1 MKSLRLSF
9 SVLAVT
15 SLILIGAP
23 AANAAETV
31 KFKVQSALVSGS
43 LYFNILESFAKR
55 LKAISGGRLQAEILP
70 EGAVVKTNEIL
81 DAVGAGVVEAGFCWT
96 HFWSGK
102 HPAAYLFSD
111 QPSVNGMDQLGFI
124 GWYYEGEGYKLYQ
137 ELYDEHLKANVKG
150 LIILAS
156 GGQPLGWFKEPIN
169 SLADFQKIK
178 YRSPPGLTGKIFHEM
193 GISAVALPGGEIVP
207 AAQKGVIDAA
217 EWINPAEDIKL
228 GLQQVWKNYYLQGVH
243 QATDLGELTFNKD
256 FWNKLSAQDKAQIEV
271 AAQATMMESV
281 TAHIYRNAVALQ
293 ELQLKYGVVVR
304 DTPAD
309 LYPEFLRAA
318 AKVSDDAAKENAFFK
333 KVLDS
338 QRKYANT
345 IVPYWTKQLG
355 LYYSL
360 GNATLGK

>member
-1 MKSLRLSF
+1 M
-9 SVLAVT
+9 
-15 SLILIGAP
+15 ILIAAP
-23 AANAAETV
+23 VANAAETV
-31 KFKVQSALVSGS
+31 KFRVQTALVSGS

-55 LKAISGGRLQAEILP
+55 LDAISVGRLKAEILP

-124 GWYYEGEGYKLYQ
+124 AWYYEGEGYKLYQ
-137 ELYDEHLKANVKG
+137 ELYDDHLKANVKG
-150 LIILAS
+150 LMVLAS
-156 GGQPLGWFKEPIN
+156 GGQPLGWFKKEIH
-169 SLADFQKIK
+169 SLADFRKIK
-178 YRSPPGLTGKIFHEM
+178 YRSPPGLTGKLFHEM
-193 GISAVALPGGEIVP
+193 GVSAVALPGGEIVP

-217 EWINPAEDIKL
+217 EWINPAEDIAL
-228 GLQQVWKNYYLQGVH
+228 GLHQVWKNYYLQGVH
-243 QATDLGELTFNKD
+243 QASDLGELTFNKG
-256 FWNKLSAQDKAQIEV
+256 FWNKLTAQDKAMIEV

-281 TAHIYRNAVALQ
+281 TAHIYRNAVALK
-293 ELQLKYGVVVR
+293 ELQSKHGVVVR

-309 LYPEFLRAA
+309 LYPEFIRAA
-318 AKVSDDAAKENAFFK
+318 TKVTDDAAKANPFFK

-338 QRKYANT
+338 QRKFADT

-355 LYYSL
+355 LYYQL

>member
-1 MKSLRLSF
+1 MKRATTRLTLYAIVC
-9 SVLAVT
+9 SVLALASTVT
-15 SLILIGAP
+15 
-23 AANAAETV
+23 AAETT
-31 KFKVQSALVSGS
+31 KFRIQSALVSGS
-43 LYFNILESFAKR
+43 LYFNILESFADR
-55 LKAISGGRLQAEILP
+55 LNAISGGELQAEILP
-70 EGAVVKTNEIL
+70 AGAVVSTNEIL

-124 GWYYEGEGYKLYQ
+124 AWYYEGDGYKLYQ
-137 ELYDEHLKANVKG
+137 ELYDEQLKANVKG

-156 GGQPLGWFKEPIN
+156 GGQPLGWFKQPIN
-169 SLADFQKIK
+169 SIEDFRKIK
-178 YRSPPGLTGKIFHEM
+178 YRSPPGLTGKIFNEM
-193 GISAVALPGGEIVP
+193 GVSAVALPGEEIVP
-207 AAQKGVIDAA
+207 SAQKGVIDAA

-243 QATDLGELTFNKD
+243 QASDLGELTFNKD
-256 FWNKLSAQDKAQIEV
+256 FWNKLSPQHQAQIEV

-281 TAHIYRNAVALQ
+281 TAHIYRNAVALE
-293 ELQLKYGVVVR
+293 ELKSKYGTVVR
-304 DTPAD
+304 DTPDD

-318 AKVSDDAAKENAFFK
+318 AKVSDDAAAENEFFK
-333 KVLDS
+333 KVLEN
-338 QRKYANT
+338 QRQFANV

-355 LYYSL
+355 LYHSL

>member
-1 MKSLRLSF
+1 MKHQRF
-9 SVLAVT
+9 VFGMLAVVT
-15 SLILIGAP
+15 MMSVAAP
-23 AANAAETV
+23 VGNAAETV
-31 KFKVQSALVSGS
+31 KFRVQSALVSGS
-43 LYFNILESFAKR
+43 LYFNILESFAQR
-55 LKAISGGRLQAEILP
+55 LKAISSGQLQAEILP

-111 QPSVNGMDQLGFI
+111 QPSVNGMDQLGFLA
-124 GWYYEGEGYKLYQ
+124 WYYEGDGYKLYN
-137 ELYDEHLKANVKG
+137 ELYDTHLKANVKG
-150 LIILAS
+150 LIVLVS
-156 GGQPLGWFKEPIN
+156 GGQPLGWFKKPIT
-169 SLADFQKIK
+169 SLADFRKIK

-228 GLQQVWKNYYLQGVH
+228 GLQHVWKNYYLQGVH
-243 QATDLGELTFNKD
+243 QASDLGELTFNKE
-256 FWNKLSAQDKAQIEV
+256 FWGKLTDQQKAMIEV
-271 AAQATMMESV
+271 AAQATVTESI
-281 TAHIYRNAVALQ
+281 TAHIYRNAVALN
-293 ELQLKYGVVVR
+293 ELKSKYGVVVR

-318 AKVSDDAAKENAFFK
+318 AKVSDEAAKDNAFFK

-338 QRKYANT
+338 QRRFADI

-355 LYYSL
+355 LYHSL

>member
-1 MKSLRLSF
+1 MKRLRLSV

-81 DAVGAGVVEAGFCWT
+81 DAVGAGVVQAGFCWT

-111 QPSVNGMDQLGFI
+111 QPSVHGMDQLGFI
-124 GWYYEGEGYKLYQ
+124 AWYYEGEGYKLYQ
-137 ELYDEHLKANVKG
+137 ELYDNYLKANVHG
-150 LIILAS
+150 VIILAS

-169 SLADFQKIK
+169 NLADFRKLK
-178 YRSPPGLTGKIFHEM
+178 YRSPPGLTGKLFQEM
-193 GISAVALPGGEIVP
+193 GISAVALPGSEIVP

-243 QATDLGELTFNKD
+243 QASDLGELTFNKD
-256 FWNKLSAQDKAQIEV
+256 FWNKLTAQDKAQIEV

-281 TAHIYRNAVALQ
+281 TAHIYRNAVALI
-293 ELQLKYGVVVR
+293 ELQKKYGVVVR

-309 LYPEFLRAA
+309 LYPEFIRAA
-318 AKVSDDAAKENAFFK
+318 NTVTDNAAKDNAFFK
-333 KVLDS
+333 EVLES
-338 QRKYANT
+338 QRKFADT

>member
-1 MKSLRLSF
+1 MKRLRLSF

-43 LYFNILESFAKR
+43 LYFNILESFASR

-111 QPSVNGMDQLGFI
+111 QPSVHGMDQLGFI
-124 GWYYEGEGYKLYQ
+124 AWYYEGEGYKLYQ
-137 ELYDEHLKANVKG
+137 ELYDDYLKANVHG
-150 LIILAS
+150 VIILAS

-169 SLADFQKIK
+169 NLADFRKLK
-178 YRSPPGLTGKIFHEM
+178 YRSPPGLTGKLFQEM
-193 GISAVALPGGEIVP
+193 GISAVALPGSEIVP

-243 QATDLGELTFNKD
+243 QASDLGELTFNKD
-256 FWNKLSAQDKAQIEV
+256 FWNKLTAQDKAMIEV
-271 AAQATMMESV
+271 SAQATMMESV

-293 ELQLKYGVVVR
+293 ELQSKYGVVVR
-304 DTPAD
+304 DTPTD
-309 LYPEFLRAA
+309 LYPEFIRAA
-318 AKVSDDAAKENAFFK
+318 NKVTDDAAKDNAFFK
-333 KVLDS
+333 KVLES
-338 QRKYANT
+338 QRAFADT

>member
-1 MKSLRLSF
+1 MKQNRF
-9 SVLAVT
+9 VFGVLAVAIMT
-15 SLILIGAP
+15 LVAAP
-23 AANAAETV
+23 VGNAAETV
-31 KFKVQSALVSGS
+31 KFRVQSALVSGS

-55 LKAISGGRLQAEILP
+55 LNAISAGQLQAEILP

-81 DAVGAGVVEAGFCWT
+81 DAVGGGVVEVGFCWT

-111 QPSVNGMDQLGFI
+111 QPSVNGLDQLGFLA
-124 GWYYEGEGYKLYQ
+124 WYYEGDGYKLYD

-156 GGQPLGWFKEPIN
+156 GGQPLGWFKTPIT
-169 SLADFQKIK
+169 SLADFRKIK

-193 GISAVALPGGEIVP
+193 GVSAVSLPGGEIVP

-243 QATDLGELTFNKD
+243 QASDLGELTFNKE
-256 FWNKLSAQDKAQIEV
+256 FWAKLTDQQKAMIKV
-271 AAQATMMESV
+271 AAQATVMESV
-281 TAHIYRNAVALQ
+281 TAHIYRNAVALN
-293 ELQLKYGVVVR
+293 ELKAKYGVVVR
-304 DTPAD
+304 DTPGD

-318 AKVSDDAAKENAFFK
+318 AKVSDDAAKDNAFFK

-338 QRKYANT
+338 QRKFADT
-345 IVPYWTKQLG
+345 VVPYWTKQLG
-355 LYYSL
+355 LYHSL